1 MEKYSKKEN
10 QEFIAASPQPTII
23 AEREMGL
30 TPEEKQTVKRIMLRN
45 DKVLRMLA
53 EM

>member
-1 MEKYSKKEN
+1 MVKYLKKEPHN
-10 QEFIAASPQPTII
+10 ITDASIHPLV

-30 TPEEKQTVKRIMLRN
+30 TPEEKQTVKKIMLRN